1 MTKRK
6 FAFFENEAAC
16 SDDGHEKS
24 EPPDDYDCDDSFIA
38 SEDSVSSTSTFDDEL
53 EYSDHGADVIAT
65 SAPANETIVTK
76 KRGRPPKLSTSSKFC
91 IF

>member
-38 SEDSVSSTSTFDDEL
+38 SEDSVSSTSTFDDE
-53 EYSDHGADVIAT
+53 YSDHDGADVIAT